1 MTALDAFLRAR
12 EILFRHRADHEAAC
26 ANFRWPEL
34 DRFNWALDYFDRY
47 AEGNNRPALICQ
59 EDDGRV
65 LQASFDE
72 LRRRS
77 NQAANRFRR
86 LGVGRGDRVMVM
98 LGNVP
103 PLWEVILGCM
113 KLGAVIVPAST
124 LLTARDLDD
133 RISRGAIRHLVAGTE
148 AAERVEQASQAG
160 ALRGKLLVGDKRAG
174 WSAYAEVDGMA
185 TAFRPDGET
194 RASDPLLLYFTS
206 GTTAQAK
213 LVLHTHESYPVGHLS
228 TLYWIGLGEGDL
240 HYNISSPGWAKHAW
254 SSVFAPW
261 NAGATS
267 LAYNYTRFDGP
278 RILRAIADHRITTL
292 CAPPTVWRMLI
303 LEDLRAYRFGLKEIV
318 SAGEPLN
325 PEVIDHV
332 KQAIGI
338 TIRDGFGQTETT
350 ALLGN
355 SPGLPVKPGS
365 TGKPLPGVTLST
377 LDLTSDVAREA
388 DEGEVAVRLTP
399 ERPTGLLVEYLDA
412 PEKNRQVFR
421 DGWYRTGDVAR
432 RDADGYFWYVGRSD
446 DVFKSADYRISPFEL
461 ESEMLGHPA
470 VAETAVVASADPIR
484 LAVPKVFV
492 ALKPGQ
498 NPSRA
503 LAQDLFRFIRQTMA
517 PYKRPRRLEFVE
529 LPKTISGKIR
539 RVELR
544 QYDEK
549 LRASDARGQHE
560 YWESDFPELR
570 E

>member
-1 MTALDAFLRAR
+1 MTELDAFLEAR
-12 EILFRHRADHEAAC
+12 ELLIRHRDDHDAAC

-34 DRFNWALDYFDRY
+34 ARFNWALDYFDRY
-47 AEGNNRPALICQ
+47 AEGNSRPALICLG
-59 EDDGRV
+59 DDGDAV
-65 LQASFDE
+65 QVSFDE
-72 LRRRS
+72 MRRRS
-77 NQAANRFRR
+77 NQFANHLRR
-86 LGVGRGDRVMVM
+86 LGAGRGDRIMVM

-103 PLWEVILGCM
+103 PLWEAILGCM
-113 KLGAVIVPAST
+113 KLGAVVIPATT
-124 LLTARDLDD
+124 LLTSRDLDD
-133 RISRGAIRHLVAGTE
+133 RIIRGGVRYLIAGAE
-148 AAERVEQASQAG
+148 AAERVEQAGQAA
-160 ALRGKLLVGDKRAG
+160 ALRGKLLVGGKRAG
-174 WSAYAEVDGMA
+174 WSDYEQVGGEAVVV
-185 TAFRPDGET
+185 RPEGET
-194 RASDPLLLYFTS
+194 LAADPFLLYFTS

-213 LVLHTHESYPVGHLS
+213 LVLHTHQSYPVGHLS
-228 TLYWIGLGEGDL
+228 TLYWIGLREGDL

-261 NAGATS
+261 NAGATVFT
-267 LAYNYTRFDGP
+267 YNYARFDGP
-278 RILRAIADHRITTL
+278 RILQTIAERRITTL

-303 LEDLRAYRFGLKEIV
+303 LEDLSAYRFSLREIV

-325 PEVIDHV
+325 PEVIAAV
-332 KQAIGI
+332 KQATGI
-338 TIRDGFGQTETT
+338 TIRDGFGQTEST

-365 TGKPLPGVTLST
+365 VGKPLPGFTVST
-377 LDLTSDVAREA
+377 LDVTSPVVREV

-399 ERPTGLLVEYLDA
+399 RRPTGLLTKYLNA
-412 PEKNRQVFR
+412 PEKNQEVFR

-432 RDADGYFWYVGRSD
+432 RDDGGYFWYVGRAD

-492 ALKPGQ
+492 ALKPGHT
-498 NPSRA
+498 PSRE
-503 LAQDLFRFIRQTMA
+503 LARDLFSFIQQNIA

-549 LRASDARGQHE
+549 LRGSDSRGEQE
-560 YWESDFPELR
+560 YWESDFPDLR
-570 E
+570 Q